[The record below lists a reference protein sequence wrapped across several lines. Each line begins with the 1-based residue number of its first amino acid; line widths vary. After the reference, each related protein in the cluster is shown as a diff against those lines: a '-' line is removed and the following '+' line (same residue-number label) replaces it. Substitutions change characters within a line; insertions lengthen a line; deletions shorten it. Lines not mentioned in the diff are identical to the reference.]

1 MKKIVLSCIAI
12 LYSISVFSWGVDVEI
27 PSYPSGKTSLVKTAN
42 GTLYCSVPVGQSGV
56 GGINFFQSTDMG
68 ITWSLFSNPAMGQNV
83 IKSKLMV
90 TGTDSVYCAYQVDT
104 SLFFYSLASN
114 IVTPFT
120 LMYVE
125 DFDVVA
131 SPNSNSVYLFCDN
144 VGTNAMNRYSSI
156 NGGFTW
162 NGSTALV
169 SSVSSHPRICMQ
181 GTRIILNYYNTNT
194 TTGVVRAAIF
204 NETGPGQ
211 LTSSTFQD
219 VIPSGV
225 SHQQFAS
232 VKSGNNVWLIFREG
246 AGLNNIKYR
255 LSTDGG
261 TTYGAVATLAGSANV
276 NASCFDAIN
285 YADVTGSGI
294 KLVYYTDSAGL
305 HKRMNYRTASSLT
318 PNLFSAPEIF
328 NDFVSICINETS
340 HPSITTK
347 GGDVGV
353 LWLESNSGT
362 PGLYFDI
369 RKYVVG
375 NSDIDGPNDIKI
387 FPNPMQ
393 SILTV
398 EMLSQGIKNIVVTD
412 ISGRIVHQV
421 KTIESK
427 IQIDLNFLQNGIYFI
442 GLQNNPGIKLVKN

>member
-27 PSYPSGKTSLVKTAN
+27 PSYPSGKTSLVKTN
-42 GTLYCSVPVGQSGV
+42 SGMLYCSVPVGQSGV
-56 GGINFFQSTDMG
+56 GGINFYQSTDMG
-68 ITWSLFSNPAMGQNV
+68 VTWTLHSNPAMGQNV

-120 LMYVE
+120 LMYV
-125 DFDVVA
+125 DDYDVVA
-131 SPNSNSVYLFCDN
+131 SPNSNSVYLYCDN
-144 VGTNAMNRYSSI
+144 VNTNAMNRYSSI

-162 NGSTALV
+162 TGSTALV
-169 SSVSSHPRICMQ
+169 SSSSTHPRLCME
-181 GTRIILNYYNTNT
+181 GTRIILNYYNANSATA
-194 TTGVVRAAIF
+194 VVRAAIY
-204 NETGPGQ
+204 NETAPGQ
-211 LTSSTFQD
+211 LTAGTFQD
-219 VIPSGV
+219 VIPSGL
-225 SHQQFAS
+225 SHQQYAS

-261 TTYGAVATLAGSANV
+261 TSYGAETILVGSVNM
-276 NASCFDAIN
+276 NASCFDATH
-285 YADVTGSGI
+285 YSDVTGSGI

-305 HKRMNYRTASSLT
+305 HKRMNYRTASSLL

-328 NDFVSICINETS
+328 NDFVTDCINETTY
-340 HPSITTK
+340 PSIATQ

-353 LWLESNSGT
+353 LWLESNSGI
-362 PGLYFDI
+362 PGLYFDL
-369 RKYVVG
+369 RSYVVG
-375 NSDIDGPNDIKI
+375 ISELDEIDNIKI

-398 EMLSQGIKNIVVTD
+398 EMMSQGIKNVKVTD
-412 ISGRIVHQV
+412 ISGRLVHSLSTNENKVQM
-421 KTIESK
+421 
-427 IQIDLNFLQNGIYFI
+427 DLSFLQSGIYFI
-442 GLQNNPGIKLVKN
+442 GLQNKPGTKFIKN